1 MFDSLDDAINFAKD
15 TKDGGI
21 PLFRYEAVEVKHSD
35 PVKHV
40 DVVMVTIMN
49 KGDPKSVIER
59 EKRPEDEKRWPD
71 QWKAFKEGT
80 EAPLKGVPLKE
91 FPALTPADIATCHRY
106 HIRTVEDLAD
116 YPDVQLKNLG
126 SRATSLKQRAAQ
138 FIEYRQGPDVAELK
152 AQIERLEKLVGDN
165 ISNVPKRAAGD
176 GVSKPK
182 HSGRK
187 QQSRRKSN
195 TTGSKKSSTKAG

>member
-1 MFDSLDDAINFAKD
+1 MFDSLEDAVNLAKD
-15 TKDGGI
+15 NKDGGI
-21 PLFRYEAVEVKHSD
+21 PFFRHEAIEVKYSD
-35 PVKHV
+35 PVAYE
-40 DVVMVTIMN
+40 DVVMVEIRL
-49 KGDPKSVIER
+49 KGDPKTIIER
-59 EKRPEDEKRWPD
+59 NKRPEDEQRWPA
-71 QWKAFKEGT
+71 QWKAFAAGK
-80 EAPLKGVPLKE
+80 EAPLEGIPLRE

-106 HIRTVEDLAD
+106 NIRTVEDLAD
-116 YPDVQLKNLG
+116 MADVQLHNLG
-126 SRATSLKQRAAQ
+126 GRGVSLKQRAVK
-138 FIEYRQGPDVAELK
+138 FIEYRQGPDIDELK

-195 TTGSKKSSTKAG
+195 TAGSKKSSTKAG

>member
-1 MFDSLDDAINFAKD
+1 MA
-15 TKDGGI
+15 
-21 PLFRYEAVEVKHSD
+21 YEDIA
-35 PVKHV
+35 
-40 DVVMVTIMN
+40 MVTIVL

-59 EKRPEDEKRWPD
+59 EKRPEDEKRWPNY
-71 QWKAFKEGT
+71 WEAFQKGT
-80 EAPLKGVPLKE
+80 EVPLEGIPLKE

-126 SRATSLKQRAAQ
+126 SRGTSLKQKAVK
-138 FIEYRQGPDVAELK
+138 FIEYRQGPDIAELK

-176 GVSKPK
+176 GVSKPSN
-182 HSGRK
+182 SGRK

-195 TTGSKKSSTKAG
+195 TTGRKKSGKSTS